1 MYIAHIGS
9 MYSRDLARQVNSN
22 IRKGDSVTIFIF
34 SVVHETL
41 LCLCDITVFILSLT
55 LMTSF
60 KLKIEINADS
70 SICTY
75 FYNNLLSA
83 KKKKLK
89 NICFVFF
96 IIYGNK
102 CLCLSSG
109 ITMIAV

>member
-9 MYSRDLARQVNSN
+9 MYNRDLARQVNSN

-83 KKKKLK
+83 KKKKINKYLF
-89 NICFVFF
+89 CFFHH
-96 IIYGNK
+96 
-102 CLCLSSG
+102 LW
-109 ITMIAV
+109 

>member
-9 MYSRDLARQVNSN
+9 MYNRDLARQVNSN

-55 LMTSF
+55 LTTSF

-83 KKKKLK
+83 KKKKINKYLF
-89 NICFVFF
+89 CFFHH
-96 IIYGNK
+96 
-102 CLCLSSG
+102 LW
-109 ITMIAV
+109 

>member
-55 LMTSF
+55 LTTSF

-83 KKKKLK
+83 KKKKINKYLF
-89 NICFVFF
+89 CFFHH
-96 IIYGNK
+96 
-102 CLCLSSG
+102 LW
-109 ITMIAV
+109 

>member
-22 IRKGDSVTIFIF
+22 VRKGDSVTIFIF

-41 LCLCDITVFILSLT
+41 LCLSDITVFILSLT
-55 LMTSF
+55 LTTSF
-60 KLKIEINADS
+60 KLKNRNK
-70 SICTY
+70 CRFFN

>member
-22 IRKGDSVTIFIF
+22 IRKGDTVTIFIF

-55 LMTSF
+55 LTTSF
-60 KLKIEINADS
+60 KLKIEISADS

-83 KKKKLK
+83 KKKKIL
-89 NICFVFF
+89 IFVLFF
-96 IIYGNK
+96 
-102 CLCLSSG
+102 SSSMV
-109 ITMIAV
+109 INVCVCHLESL

>member
-83 KKKKLK
+83 KKKKINKYLF
-89 NICFVFF
+89 CFFHH
-96 IIYGNK
+96 
-102 CLCLSSG
+102 LW
-109 ITMIAV
+109 